1 MWHRL
6 PACESLCVQTSSQA
20 GSLCHTGSLTTEQ
33 QPIVPAVVNT
43 IAPIFAIIFLGAGL
57 GRLGLLPGPFQTA
70 ANRLVFYVA
79 IPAMIF
85 RVIAEA
91 PFAVGFNAALIVG
104 TLIPPV
110 LVAALALPFVKFPRM
125 GPGRRGSF
133 IHSSFHGNLGYVG
146 LAVVFYHLGEQGLAL
161 AGILSGFLMLAQNVL
176 AVFVLG
182 AAHGRDGDNQAP
194 GKASRFKN
202 ILVQPVILSV
212 AAGMIYSFAGPPMP
226 SILENGLK
234 ILGDMA
240 LPLALLLIGGS
251 LSMKQVTSLG
261 RHAAASA
268 VIKLMF
274 MPLAGLMCYKLM
286 GLEGAEYLPGLIL
299 LAAPTA
305 TVTYVMGWQMG
316 GDPDLAS
323 ACISASTLGSAF
335 TYVFWIS
342 IA

>member
-1 MWHRL
+1 VS
-6 PACESLCVQTSSQA
+6 E
-20 GSLCHTGSLTTEQ
+20 
-33 QPIVPAVVNT
+33 VVNT
-43 IAPIFAIIFLGAGL
+43 IAPIFAIVFLGTGL
-57 GRLGLLPGPFQTA
+57 GRLGLLPGPFQAA
-70 ANRLVFYVA
+70 ANRLVYYVA

-85 RVIAEA
+85 RVIAGA
-91 PFAVGFNAALIVG
+91 PFAAGFNAALILG

-110 LVAALALPFVKFPRM
+110 LVAALALPFVKLPRM
-125 GPGRRGSF
+125 GPSRRATF
-133 IHSSFHGNLGYVG
+133 VHSSFHGNLGYVG

-182 AAHGRDGDNQAP
+182 TTQGRDDEDRAP
-194 GKASRFKN
+194 NSASRFKSL
-202 ILVQPVILSV
+202 ILHPVILSV
-212 AAGMIYSFAGPPMP
+212 AAGMVYSFAGPPMP
-226 SILENGLK
+226 NILENGLK

-251 LSMKQVTSLG
+251 LSIKQVASLAP
-261 RHAAASA
+261 HAAASGI
-268 VIKLMF
+268 IKLMF
-274 MPLAGLMCYKLM
+274 MPLAGLIGYELM
-286 GLEGAEYLPGLIL
+286 GLGGAEYLPGLIL

-305 TVTYVMGWQMG
+305 TVTYVMGRQMG

-323 ACISASTLGSAF
+323 ACISASTLGSAL